1 MAKYFSIGIL
11 WNWME
16 NWSRRHLTFKK
27 CNIFHKGGSLVLH
40 VQFAC
45 LWLKVTKTMEEIRI
59 TLNVLGEDW
68 RHWIAL
74 DEEEIEGLNW
84 FSFRKTD
91 KHDFLGSRGCG

>member
-1 MAKYFSIGIL
+1 
-11 WNWME
+11 
-16 NWSRRHLTFKK
+16 
-27 CNIFHKGGSLVLH
+27 
-40 VQFAC
+40 
-45 LWLKVTKTMEEIRI
+45 MEEIRI

-91 KHDFLGSRGCG
+91 KHDFLGLRGCG